1 MQIQRGKLNTTIAK
15 MAQEK
20 GDLIREKVNLGAEV
34 TQLQESLR
42 VSEERLASLKAVK
55 ERLEG
60 KVDELEKRL
69 VHAELNQSTLEEAN
83 LALQQEKHD
92 LVLENDG
99 LSRRKEE
106 ECSQMQSEKGLKLQQ
121 TPKAREGDL
130 QDSIQETESTGEARV
145 RDLQVAHSLEVA
157 SLNEQHREVVVQLRS
172 KIESLTKVQK
182 ADLEVSRLLREKE
195 LAVSSLEDEKALL
208 AEQISKLQKLF
219 DEKCDESRY
228 QLEHANHLATEQ
240 KVGALFR
247 FELFEYVTVARFYSL
262 KSAPKSILHLT
273 W

>member
-1 MQIQRGKLNTTIAK
+1 MATLSEALGKSKQALAEVQIQRGKLNTTIAK

-42 VSEERLASLKAVK
+42 VSEERLASLKAEK

-83 LALQQEKHD
+83 LALQQDKHD

-106 ECSQMQSEKGLKLQQ
+106 EMSQMQSEKGLKLQQ
-121 TPKAREGDL
+121 TLVQVKTREGDF
-130 QDSIQETESTGEARV
+130 QDSIQKTELTGAARV
-145 RDLQVAHSLEVA
+145 RNLQAAHSLEVA

-172 KIESLTKVQK
+172 KIESLTEAQK
-182 ADLEVSRLLREKE
+182 TEVSRLLREKE

-240 KVGALFR
+240 KVGVFVS
-247 FELFEYVTVARFYSL
+247 F
-262 KSAPKSILHLT
+262 
-273 W
+273 